1 MAWHL
6 FMTAQLIR
14 SAAGFCCSVQPASYS
29 YHHQL
34 FLLFRTNE
42 KLWGRLYSPPSRGK
56 SSFQRPQSYAVCITD
71 WCFVVFVFFFSY
83 KYAAKDTLQKASC
96 MQSNMKKYRTKA
108 VTSILG
114 TISSPTDP
122 RSFLADLL
130 HSIFGIVILQQWNP
144 CPEFLDDI
152 KCPFAAVDYLIY
164 YFHHS
169 IPAKSIKSKP
179 SVILEEQ
186 TQPWKLCSPQAEK
199 QQAKNCSISPL
210 IFSLLFSYGNRLFV
224 SAMSHAHLLPEAIQ

>member
-1 MAWHL
+1 MKNFEEDSTVLLQGESHHFKDPKA
-6 FMTAQLIR
+6 MQ
-14 SAAGFCCSVQPASYS
+14 SASQTDV
-29 YHHQL
+29 
-34 FLLFRTNE
+34 LLC
-42 KLWGRLYSPPSRGK
+42 L
-56 SSFQRPQSYAVCITD
+56 
-71 WCFVVFVFFFSY
+71 FFFSY
-83 KYAAKDTLQKASC
+83 KYAAKVTLQKASC

-152 KCPFAAVDYLIY
+152 KCPFAAVDYLVY

-186 TQPWKLCSPQAEK
+186 TQP
-199 QQAKNCSISPL
+199 
-210 IFSLLFSYGNRLFV
+210 
-224 SAMSHAHLLPEAIQ
+224 